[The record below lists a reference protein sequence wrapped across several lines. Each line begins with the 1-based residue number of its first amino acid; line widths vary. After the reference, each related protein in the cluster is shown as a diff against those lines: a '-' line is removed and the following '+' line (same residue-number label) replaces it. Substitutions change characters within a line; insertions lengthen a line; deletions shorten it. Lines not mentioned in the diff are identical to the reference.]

1 MNPSN
6 PLQAFAEDLVVFRQL
21 SVPEERAE
29 FTALMK
35 RAYAHQ
41 MSACAFVQRS
51 PERQVSAR
59 MRRLCEAALS
69 QTSTLAVGEAQDTA
83 GDASE
88 NSSNGVPQHD
98 R

>member
-1 MNPSN
+1 MNPTN
-6 PLQAFAEDLVVFRQL
+6 PLQSFAEDLVVFYQL

-51 PERQVSAR
+51 PKRQVSAR
-59 MRRLCEAALS
+59 MRRLCEAALA
-69 QTSTLAVGEAQDTA
+69 QRSTQAVDEAQDTA
-83 GDASE
+83 GDASA
-88 NSSNGVPQHD
+88 NRPNVVPQKD
-98 R
+98 G